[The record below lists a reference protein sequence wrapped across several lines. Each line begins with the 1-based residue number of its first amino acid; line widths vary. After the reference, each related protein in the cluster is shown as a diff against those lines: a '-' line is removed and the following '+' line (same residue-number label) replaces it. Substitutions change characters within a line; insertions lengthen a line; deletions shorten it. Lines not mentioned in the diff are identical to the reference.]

1 MPSQPLES
9 SPAEDMSKGVSDVAS
24 EQVTNSD
31 NPPPTETIYT
41 QNSIWGGSFLGGPLV
56 AGYIIARNFKA
67 FNESPKAWVTWIVT
81 ICASAVILG
90 AAFLLSDTNWRG
102 IPIAYTA
109 IAYGLIRHYQGAK
122 IDAHIKAGGA
132 THGYLNIIGVSLAGL
147 IITFIPIIVIAIAV
161 ESINPTETQQ
171 SFTERDIL
179 ESPAV
184 REYQSLKHKIYFLR
198 SNISVEEIDKLAA
211 GLTKT
216 GFFNEA
222 SRRQVYVRKVK
233 DTYEVSIPCTSVIT
247 TDPDAYRE
255 FIPLRNDMQQLF
267 PRNKIILNLVLESLD
282 NVVKRIE

>member
-1 MPSQPLES
+1 
-9 SPAEDMSKGVSDVAS
+9 MSKGVSDVAS
-24 EQVTNSD
+24 EEDTNSH

-81 ICASAVILG
+81 ICASAVIFG

-132 THGYLNIIGVSLAGL
+132 TYGYVNIIGVSLAGL
-147 IITFIPIIVIAIAV
+147 IITFLPIIVIAIAV
-161 ESINPTETQQ
+161 ESINPTETQ
-171 SFTERDIL
+171 SFTERDL
-179 ESPAV
+179 ESPTV
-184 REYQSLKHKIYFLR
+184 REYQALKHKIYFLR
-198 SNISVEEIDKLAA
+198 SNISEEEIDKLAA
-211 GLTKT
+211 GLTKI
-216 GFFNEA
+216 GFFNEV
-222 SRRQVYVRKVK
+222 SRRQVYVRKMNY
-233 DTYEVSIPCTSVIT
+233 TYEVSIPCTSEIT
-247 TDPDAYRE
+247 TDPDAYKK
-255 FIPLRNDMQQLF
+255 FVPVRNDMQQLF
-267 PRNKIILNLVLESLD
+267 PRNRIILNLVLERLD